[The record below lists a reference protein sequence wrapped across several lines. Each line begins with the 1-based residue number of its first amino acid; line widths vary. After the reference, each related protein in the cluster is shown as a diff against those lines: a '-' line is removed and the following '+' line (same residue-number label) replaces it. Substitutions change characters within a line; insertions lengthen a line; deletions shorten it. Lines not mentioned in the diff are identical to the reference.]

1 LWYGIGILYER
12 YGSLENAE
20 EAFTSVLKKDPK
32 FFFLFLKKSFEK
44 GNEIYF
50 RLGIVYKQQ
59 QKYDQSLE
67 VFFIL

>member
-32 FFFLFLKKSFEK
+32 FFFFSFFTKVLKKEMKFIS
-44 GNEIYF
+44 
-50 RLGIVYKQQ
+50 
-59 QKYDQSLE
+59 DLE
-67 VFFIL
+67 LFINNNKNMTKV

>member
-32 FFFLFLKKSFEK
+32 FFFIFNKKVLKKEMK
-44 GNEIYF
+44 
-50 RLGIVYKQQ
+50 
-59 QKYDQSLE
+59 
-67 VFFIL
+67 FILDLELFINNNKSMTKV